1 MALPIVAIVGR
12 PNVGK
17 STLFNKIVQRRISIV
32 EDTPGVT
39 RDRIYGRAEWLG
51 QEFSVIDTGG
61 IEPRTDDEMLKS
73 MRRQA
78 QLAIDT
84 ADVIIL
90 IADAKSG
97 LTANDFEIAEMIRK
111 TRAHCI
117 LAVNKLDGIEKQ
129 NLVYEFY
136 NLGIGEPF
144 AISAEH
150 GLGIGELLDEVVS
163 RFDKAAEAGDAEHPC
178 RIAVV
183 GRPNVGKSTLINS
196 LIGQERVIV
205 SNVPG
210 TTRDAI
216 DTDFVYGDKKYTLVD
231 TAGLRRKSKIYDNVE
246 HYSAVRSV
254 RAIEQS
260 DLCILML
267 DATQEIGDQDLK
279 VAGLIEDRAKAVI
292 IVVNKWDVAE
302 KETMTMKKMTD
313 EIKRRFHFIDYAPV
327 LFISALTKSR
337 TEKIMPQIELALKE
351 YEKKIS
357 TGLLNEF
364 IADALLA
371 HQPPSKGSRKLKIYY
386 GTQTGSC
393 PPTFTFF
400 VNDVKLL
407 VTSYRKYLL
416 NRMRQA
422 FTFTGSP
429 IVLLFK
435 SRGEKL

>member
-1 MALPIVAIVGR
+1 MSMPIVAIVGR

-17 STLFNKIVQRRISIV
+17 STLFNKIVQKRISIV

-39 RDRIYGRAEWLG
+39 RDRIYGRGEWVG
-51 QEFSVIDTGG
+51 REFSVIDTGG
-61 IEPRTDDEMLKS
+61 IEPRTEDEMLKS

-84 ADVIIL
+84 ADVIIF
-90 IADAKSG
+90 IVDAKSG
-97 LTANDFEIAEMIRK
+97 LTANDYEIAEMIRK
-111 TRAHCI
+111 TSAQYV

-129 NLVYEFY
+129 DLVYEFY
-136 NLGIGEPF
+136 GLSMGEPF

-150 GLGIGELLDEVVS
+150 GLGIGELLDAVVDK
-163 RFDKAAEAGDAEHPC
+163 FDDEIGATLTEHAC

-196 LIGQERVIV
+196 LIGQDRVIV
-205 SNVPG
+205 SDIPG

-216 DTDFVYGDKKYTLVD
+216 DTEFVYENEPYILVD
-231 TAGLRRKSKIYDNVE
+231 TAGLRRKNKIYDNVE

-279 VAGLIEDRAKAVI
+279 IAGLIEDRARAVV
-292 IVVNKWDVAE
+292 IVVNKWDAAQ

-313 EIKRRFHFIDYAPV
+313 EIKRRFHFISYAPV

-337 TEKIMPQIELALKE
+337 TDQLMPQIKTVLKE

-357 TGLLNEF
+357 TGLLNQF
-364 IADALLA
+364 VADALLT
-371 HQPPSKGSRKLKIYY
+371 HQPPAKGGKKLKLYY
-386 GTQTGSC
+386 ATQTGTC

-407 VTSYRKYLL
+407 GNAYRKYLL

-422 FTFTGSP
+422 FTFVGAP
-429 IVLLFK
+429 IVLIFK